1 MENVQCSM
9 KMFKIQLT
17 EMLNVQMFNQWKRSM
32 FELKHSPSNK
42 LVAVGCAW
50 VWLRVLVSLVNCSAL
65 PRCFCFS
72 RLVGFC
78 QVPSFPDLVEG

>member
-1 MENVQCSM
+1 
-9 KMFKIQLT
+9 
-17 EMLNVQMFNQWKRSM
+17 M

-50 VWLRVLVSLVNCSAL
+50 VLVSLVNLLSSAPL
-65 PRCFCFS
+65 LLLLS
-72 RLVGFC
+72 AVGFC